1 MADQQEGATGG
12 ERAHRVAERRRER
25 LGRQLQVE
33 DRHQVEP
40 GGGGRYVVTS
50 ARIHTTLTWCCWA
63 RWWAL
68 SRPTREKS
76 TPVTSHPWAASQT
89 ASRPSPQA
97 RSSARPGAKPF
108 TSATRKRL
116 GSAVQISSAAA

>member
-1 MADQQEGATGG
+1 MASTVPWAVWTGRRDSFGLVDHEPVEVRDDVVGAVEDRRVLGAAVAAGEVGGVMADQQEGATGG

-50 ARIHTTLTWCCWA
+50 ARIHSTVTWVI
-63 RWWAL
+63 
-68 SRPTREKS
+68 T
-76 TPVTSHPWAASQT
+76 
-89 ASRPSPQA
+89 A
-97 RSSARPGAKPF
+97 RSR
-108 TSATRKRL
+108 
-116 GSAVQISSAAA
+116 